1 MSMHWAEFSSIS
13 AELAT
18 AVRARFEANLHHVI
32 ATLGRGGSP
41 RASGTEVRWWN
52 EDIWLGS
59 MPGSRKGTDL
69 KRDPRYSIHSH
80 PDTSEL
86 LDGDAKLA
94 GTVEL
99 VDDATTR
106 QAYSAFI
113 EHPGGDPYDLFRL
126 TVSSASLV
134 KVSDDQT
141 HLVITSWTE
150 TTGTMTIDR
159 Y

>member
-1 MSMHWAEFSSIS
+1 MSTDWADFSSIS
-13 AELAT
+13 TELAT

-32 ATLGRGGSP
+32 ATLGRDGRP

-59 MPGSRKGTDL
+59 MPGSRKSADL
-69 KRDPRYSIHSH
+69 KRDQRYSIHSH

-86 LDGDAKLA
+86 LAGDAKLA
-94 GTVEL
+94 GIVEL
-99 VDDATTR
+99 VDDATKR

-113 EHPGGDPYDLFRL
+113 GNPGTDPYDLFRL
-126 TVSSASLV
+126 TVSSVSLV
-134 KVSDDQT
+134 RVSDEKT
-141 HLVITSWTE
+141 HLVITSWAE
-150 TTGTMTIDR
+150 KTGTATIER

>member
-1 MSMHWAEFSSIS
+1 MNWAEFSSIS

-18 AVRARFEANLHHVI
+18 AVRARFEANLHHVV
-32 ATLGRGGSP
+32 ATTGQDGAP

-52 EDIWLGS
+52 DDIWLGS
-59 MPGSRKGTDL
+59 MPGSRKSADL

-94 GTVEL
+94 GTAKL
-99 VDDATTR
+99 VDDAPKR
-106 QAYSAFI
+106 QAFSVFI
-113 EHPGGDPYDLFRL
+113 GHPGSDPYDLFRL
-126 TVSSASLV
+126 AVSSASLV
-134 KVSDDQT
+134 RISDDKT

-150 TTGTMTIDR
+150 RAGTTAIDR

>member
-1 MSMHWAEFSSIS
+1 MHWAEFSDIS

-32 ATLGRGGSP
+32 ATLGRDGSP

-59 MPGSRKGTDL
+59 MPGSRKSADL

-80 PDTSEL
+80 PDSGEL

-113 EHPGGDPYDLFRL
+113 GHPGDDPYDLFRL
-126 TVSSASLV
+126 AVSSASLV

-150 TTGTMTIDR
+150 TTGTTTIDR